1 MAVMTT
7 LAIRSKGLRPSPMVE
22 RNYTVHRSGWI
33 VIVSGLVESLF
44 YLFSLGVGVGALV
57 KQIELPG
64 GRMVD
69 YAVFVAPAM
78 LANAAMNAAVAET
91 TFNVFGKLKWMKL
104 YDGVLATPMRPRD
117 IAAGEVT
124 WALIRGA
131 IYSAA
136 FLVVMAAL
144 GLTDTWW
151 AILAFPG
158 AVLIGLTFSGI
169 GMLATTHFRNWPDFD
184 WMMAFIFVMF
194 LFSGSFAPIENYPS
208 WLQWVVR
215 ISPLYHGIE
224 LERAFTLGE
233 LSPMLPVHAAYL
245 AVVGTVCMLLAGRR
259 LSKLLYK

>member
-7 LAIRSKGLRPSPMVE
+7 LAVRNKGLRPAPMVE
-22 RNYTVHRSGWI
+22 RNYAVHRHGWI
-33 VIVSGLVESLF
+33 MIISGLLESLF

-117 IAAGEVT
+117 VAAGEIT

-151 AILAFPG
+151 AVLAFPG
-158 AVLIGLTFSGI
+158 SVLIGLTFSGI
-169 GMLATTHFRNWPDFD
+169 GMLATTYFRNWPDFD

-208 WLQWVVR
+208 WLQWAVYA
-215 ISPLYHGIE
+215 SPLYHGIE
-224 LERAFTLGE
+224 LLRAFSLGD
-233 LSPMLPVHAAYL
+233 LSPMLLVHAAYL
-245 AVVGTVCMLLAGRR
+245 AVVGAVCMGFAARR

>member
-7 LAIRSKGLRPSPMVE
+7 LAVRNKGLRPAPMVE
-22 RNYTVHRSGWI
+22 RNYAVHRHGWI
-33 VIVSGLVESLF
+33 MIISGLLESLF

-117 IAAGEVT
+117 VAAGEVT

-144 GLTDTWW
+144 GLTQTWW
-151 AILAFPG
+151 AVLAFPG
-158 AVLIGLTFSGI
+158 SVLIGLTFSGI
-169 GMLATTHFRNWPDFD
+169 GMLATTYFRNWPDFD

-194 LFSGSFAPIENYPS
+194 LFSGSFAPIENYPA
-208 WLQWVVR
+208 WLQWAVYV
-215 ISPLYHGIE
+215 SPLYHGIE
-224 LERAFTLGE
+224 LLRAFALGD
-233 LSPMLPVHAAYL
+233 LSPVLLVHAAYL
-245 AVVGTVCMLLAGRR
+245 AAVGAVCMGFAARR